1 MLGLQ
6 AAARAG
12 CKALRLMVCG
22 SAALPMSVLT
32 SWEGIGG
39 SVLLERYGMT
49 EFAMALSNPLEEA
62 ERLPVSSGKL
72 IAGIWLRPVRPLQS
86 LLPHRA
92 TSAHRCPPSRSPSAP
107 PPRTRTAAAA
117 VPSRTARTAR
127 WRRARRESCGCAAS
141 ASSGST

>member
-1 MLGLQ
+1 MAQTHQRKVLLGLQ

-72 IAGIWLRPVRPLQS
+72 IAGI
-86 LLPHRA
+86 
-92 TSAHRCPPSRSPSAP
+92 
-107 PPRTRTAAAA
+107 
-117 VPSRTARTAR
+117 
-127 WRRARRESCGCAAS
+127 
-141 ASSGST
+141 